1 MQANDNMRK
10 IAFLILVISC
20 SFRTNAQTDSVEK
33 IFAFKITDYI
43 NPLNDSTSLVQI
55 VKPASVPLNIKE
67 KQMAVLYHCYKNGEI
82 LDTAIIG
89 WSKCQLIKG
98 DYYYFS
104 VHLNGSQVAS
114 GGDLLYANLKM
125 PYVYDGLLLN
135 IMNRAIQFN
144 NVYELPFMSNDAI
157 FTNSK
162 KNESDVL
169 DSMISDIRFTG
180 KAMLQ
185 QMPAQNKVV
194 ESGIYK
200 GQKLLEAMQKA
211 TRADLESFL
220 KYVAARPTK
229 YAGNTWKISETYATW
244 MAAGTPT
251 VVGD

>member
-1 MQANDNMRK
+1 MRK
-10 IAFLILVISC
+10 MTFISLVILC
-20 SFRTNAQTDSVEK
+20 SVQAKAQTDSVER

-43 NPLNDSTSLVQI
+43 NSLNDSSSLVQI
-55 VKPASVPLNIKE
+55 LKPSTVPLSIKE
-67 KQMAVLYHCYKNGEI
+67 KQVAVLYHCFKSGEI
-82 LDTAIIG
+82 LDTATIG
-89 WSKCQLIKG
+89 WGKCQLIKG

-104 VHLNGSQVAS
+104 VHLNGTQVAS

-125 PYVYDGLLLN
+125 PYVYDGLLLK

-144 NVYELPFMSNDAI
+144 NVYDLPFISTDAV
-157 FTNSK
+157 FTNTK
-162 KNESDVL
+162 KDESDVL

-180 KAMLQ
+180 KAMVQ
-185 QMPAQNKVV
+185 QMPEQNKVV

-200 GQKLLEAMQKA
+200 GQKLLEAMQKV
-211 TRADLESFL
+211 TRPQLESFL

-251 VVGD
+251 VLED